1 MICQTLLAHFCSKC
15 CLTDFLVNNLHLNL
29 ERGFLPAGGHLQL
42 PPHPLFLLPH
52 TLHECS
58 YLIQPTYHTVQ
69 PMSLGMPND
78 NLKWQ
83 FHKKSPWKVVKWIA
97 NQINIFLIPAKNATF
112 ELFSFKP
119 LIKHKKNS
127 KRKKPKYSY
136 TQCPGAGGAE
146 IIWELEP
153 EPKLSF

>member
-1 MICQTLLAHFCSKC
+1 MIYCWLIIDCQTCSREFCVIRKTTEC
-15 CLTDFLVNNLHLNL
+15 NKVWLFEDATEWFVKHYWRIFIVANLHLNL
-29 ERGFLPAGGHLQL
+29 ERGSLPAGGHLQL
-42 PPHPLFLLPH
+42 PPHPLLLLPH

-58 YLIQPTYHTVQ
+58 YLIQPTYHTGQ

-112 ELFSFKP
+112 ELFSFKSN
-119 LIKHKKNS
+119 I
-127 KRKKPKYSY
+127 
-136 TQCPGAGGAE
+136 
-146 IIWELEP
+146 
-153 EPKLSF
+153 